1 MKMRKRLALGSLL
14 AVMSISLLCGCG
26 QKEKDPSMTEVM
38 KISITP
44 KATPTEEPERMNPDA
59 VVTNGSI
66 TMVNEYTKNDISE
79 SADTSEEQA
88 ESGENS
94 GSEDTEESGQ
104 DDGYDE

>member
-1 MKMRKRLALGSLL
+1 MAAST
-14 AVMSISLLCGCG
+14 LCGCG
-26 QKEKDPSMTEVM
+26 QKEKDPSMTEVI

-44 KATPTEEPERMNPDA
+44 KATPTEEPEKINPDA

-66 TMVNEYTKNDISE
+66 TMVNEYTKNNISE

-94 GSEDTEESGQ
+94 D
-104 DDGYDE
+104 

>member
-1 MKMRKRLALGSLL
+1 
-14 AVMSISLLCGCG
+14 VVI
-26 QKEKDPSMTEVM
+26 
-38 KISITP
+38 KIAITP
-44 KATPTEEPERMNPDA
+44 KATPTEEPEKINPDA

-66 TMVNEYTKNDISE
+66 TMVNEYTKNNISE

-94 GSEDTEESGQ
+94 DSEESGQ